1 MYKKGFWYEIFS
13 ISKHVMSIALSL
25 TQPITSPNLTIET
38 LEQDV
43 KCSNSIIK
51 TPKRRHLR
59 HSSVFIVNV
68 ENILHLFLVFLLL
81 TMGRQMQAR

>member
-1 MYKKGFWYEIFS
+1 
-13 ISKHVMSIALSL
+13 MSIALVKMSL
-25 TQPITSPNLTIET
+25 TQPISCSNLTIET

-43 KCSNSIIK
+43 KCSNSITK

-59 HSSVFIVNV
+59 HSSAFIVVNF
-68 ENILHLFLVFLLL
+68 ENILHLALVFLLL